1 MLTISNL
8 RLPVGA
14 GEAELKEKAA
24 KALGVR
30 PEDIVELTLTRQ
42 SIDARKKQDV
52 HLVCSVKAAVRGE
65 ARILRRAP

>member
-30 PEDIVELTLTRQ
+30 PEDIVALSFSS
-42 SIDARKKQDV
+42 SISFWAI
-52 HLVCSVKAAVRGE
+52 S
-65 ARILRRAP
+65 